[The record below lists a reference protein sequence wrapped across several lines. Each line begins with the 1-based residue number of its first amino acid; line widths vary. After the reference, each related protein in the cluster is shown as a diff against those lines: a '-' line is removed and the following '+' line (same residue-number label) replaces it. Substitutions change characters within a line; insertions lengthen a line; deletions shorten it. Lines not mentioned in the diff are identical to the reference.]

1 MIMQVIQV
9 TSADELDLAAQAVF
23 SKHPEMQGDWD
34 FLSIL
39 SNVKFWS
46 ILQFWDFYQIIY
58 HVERL
63 KFQMA
68 RRGLEVGSGLAAVL
82 LVTAAISC
90 LIYCSVKWWWHSEVL
105 DMQLCFCGLNDFC
118 RVAKGTQ
125 VSFLQVH
132 HLGHFPHWL
141 LWWCSTTYGGWV
153 LQEFQTNSPHSLGT
167 LVNIMS
173 NHNTWCPIDD
183 VCLYLRINCVQEN
196 NLVFSLYI
204 LGCRLYRKIS
214 LAIIYDAISCHCT
227 GWAEQHY
234 ILVSCVCLYLKFYL
248 QTCLA

>member
-1 MIMQVIQV
+1 MALSEKVSLFDVGWYWKDGYHYKSAEYV
-9 TSADELDLAAQAVF
+9 TGNDYAGDSSDKRRWIGPCSTSYVLKASWNARWLRCPIHSVKCEILVNLAIL
-23 SKHPEMQGDWD
+23 G
-34 FLSIL
+34 FLSSYIMWRDW
-39 SNVKFWS
+39 NFK
-46 ILQFWDFYQIIY
+46 QPDDC
-58 HVERL
+58 
-63 KFQMA
+63 
-68 RRGLEVGSGLAAVL
+68 LEVGSGLATVVL
-82 LVTAAISC
+82 ITAAISC
-90 LIYCSVKWWWHSEVL
+90 LIYCSVKRWWDSEVL

-132 HLGHFPHWL
+132 HLGHFPHRL

-153 LQEFQTNSPHSLGT
+153 LQELQTNSPHSLGT

-204 LGCRLYRKIS
+204 SGCRLCRQIS
-214 LAIIYDAISCHCT
+214 
-227 GWAEQHY
+227 
-234 ILVSCVCLYLKFYL
+234 
-248 QTCLA
+248 